1 MISTT
6 QDVLR
11 PGQVVIYRSQHQTGS
26 RSEHGLATLRHMAA
40 RLAGLKRYEFAGD
53 YDPSQRYDS
62 LYFVPEDTLL
72 HDTARKLGIQDENN
86 LFGGCVQTP
95 FAGTKSIT
103 HPLVTE
109 TASAPEGWNH
119 DFPIAVA
126 TSVLAGF
133 SVFSCADA
141 RIAGSRLLQ
150 RGAIRL
156 KPALGIGGTG
166 QTVVISLPELET
178 ALATIDPAILACYG
192 LVLEQNLDQ
201 VVTFSVGRAQVD
213 GNRISYHGI
222 QRLTTNHQ
230 GESVYG
236 GSSLYAVR
244 GDYAALT
251 RVTEQPHLLTAIE
264 QARCYD
270 AAAESHLGLMASRRN
285 YDIAQ
290 GIDSLGQHHSGV
302 LEQSWRI
309 GGASPAEIMALEA
322 FAADGTLQSITVS
335 THEVYDGSAPPDH
348 AQVYF
353 QGVDSQIGAIQKFCT
368 IDAYEYS
375 VIET

>member
-1 MISTT
+1 M
-6 QDVLR
+6 
-11 PGQVVIYRSQHQTGS
+11 IYRSEHQES
-26 RSEHGLATLRHMAA
+26 SSSEHVVTTLQQMAA
-40 RLAGLKRYEFAGD
+40 RLAALKGYEFAGE
-53 YDPSQRYDS
+53 YDPAKKYDN
-62 LYFVPEDTLL
+62 LYFVPADTLL
-72 HDTARKLGIQDENN
+72 HKAALKLGIRDENN
-86 LFGGCVQTP
+86 LFGGCVHQP
-95 FAGTKSIT
+95 FASTKSVT
-103 HPLVTE
+103 HPLVDAAA
-109 TASAPEGWNH
+109 TAPPRWNH
-119 DFPIAVA
+119 AFPDAVA
-126 TSVLAGF
+126 ASVLLGF
-133 SVFSCADA
+133 SAFSRRDA
-141 RIAGSRLLQ
+141 QTACSRLLPQ
-150 RGAIRL
+150 GTIRL
-156 KPALGIGGTG
+156 KPALGIGGSG
-166 QTVVISLPELET
+166 QMIVASQSDLEA
-178 ALATIDPAILACYG
+178 ALATIAPDILACYG

-201 VVTFSVGRAQVD
+201 VATYSVGRAQVD

-236 GSSLYAVR
+236 GSSLYIVR

-251 RVTEQPHLLTAIE
+251 RLTQQPTLLSAID

-290 GIDSLGQHHSGV
+290 GVDSSGQVRSGV

-322 FAADGTLQSITVS
+322 FAADDGLQSIRVS
-335 THEVYDGSAPPDH
+335 THEVYGSAEPPGH
-348 AQVYF
+348 ANVHF
-353 QGVDSQIGAIQKFCT
+353 QGVDSEVGAIQKYCT